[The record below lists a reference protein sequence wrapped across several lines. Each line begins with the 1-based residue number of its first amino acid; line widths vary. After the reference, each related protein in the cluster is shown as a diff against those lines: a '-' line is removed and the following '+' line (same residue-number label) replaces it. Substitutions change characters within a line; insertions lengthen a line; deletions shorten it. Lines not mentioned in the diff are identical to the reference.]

1 MAAPR
6 STLTFACLVLIWGWL
21 GAATAQITPS
31 GLGTRVNGSAF
42 GRCSAGSCAIQ
53 GGVKTGANLFHR
65 FGSFDTRHGITD
77 VKVDVQ
83 GQANV
88 IFGVVGP
95 QGFFLN
101 TPLRL
106 TTPANLFLL
115 SPRGIWLGSGASF
128 ANVPNLLLSTSF
140 ALGIGAERFDLFGG
154 SADAVSS
161 LSGSP
166 AALWENP
173 GEAGLAFGG
182 QGAITLAGGLI
193 SVDRHLVIDAGSGPI
208 RAPGAAATTL
218 RSGESVRLSG
228 GAVELNGVALEAG
241 QGDELGPI
249 TLEARSGDLQLASSQ
264 LLGSRLNLSGQD
276 VAATGS
282 QLRAPDGLINVRAEG
297 ELQLTSGELLGRRL
311 SLSGQDVAATGSQL
325 RAPDGTIAVKAEGTL
340 KLASSQLLGQT
351 LSLSGQDVAATGSQ
365 LRAPDGTI
373 AVKAEGTLKLASSQL
388 LGQTLSLSGQDVAA
402 AGSQLRAPG
411 GSITVRAEREL
422 QLVNSQLDVAWSDA
436 FPSNPQAGIE
446 LPPSIAL
453 ASGGRLR
460 LAQTLLNTFTDP
472 QEAGGAPPPRSRSG
486 LVVLQA
492 AQGMALEASA
502 IVADGSNSP
511 AGEIVLVV
519 DGQEG
524 AEGLRIAGS
533 RLSASQGMGG
543 GKITLA
549 SASGITLDSSALVA
563 AGDRFPLINGSA
575 YGPLAVDG
583 EGAPWRPYGFKGGQI
598 TLVNSSSSAPIS
610 VAQTQLLALQ
620 TTNGGGLSSHLLT
633 HTPGEQPGFYGNDL
647 VNPAFGLG
655 YSSGFSGGVIR
666 IGSKGGIAIGEG
678 TLIDASSRV
687 EGSHELA
694 NIAGTIE
701 LLNNGPRP
709 IQITDSSLL
718 ARSGPALDGANQDHA
733 VGQIV
738 VLNTAAIA
746 IGASRLDAFADAS
759 GSLTQAGEASLVDV
773 QSEATGGVS
782 FAGAV
787 LLDASTLLPLEGG
800 PRTGGGVNIVGW
812 AGRAGDGEVDVRA
825 PLTTD
830 TYPIGEVDTGVLNLE
845 RLRDLFLNN
854 AAGQLEPSSS
864 FSPAALAVVLTAAP
878 AATPVGVEPLVFRP
892 PQAVA
897 SLEQAAESAVAI
909 TISLNQEAPAAALS
923 EWQQR
928 TLAATA
934 QQLGLS
940 PSAGKLRSIAELQQR
955 LGQASQRSPLAPY
968 SPAIL
973 NLQREDQPTGTTRLT
988 AILLTA
994 NGEPLSRSL
1003 ELPRARLDGWI
1014 RSFQRQL
1021 SRRAAA
1027 PANPERDP
1035 ARLLAQALLEPL
1047 APALRERGVTALLV
1061 EADRG
1066 LQAIPFAALPL
1077 DGRPL
1082 GEALALT
1089 ITPALG
1095 LIDLDPARLG
1105 QPSGKAQLLL
1115 AGATSFRQ
1123 GLEPLPMVRQELQ
1136 ALAAEHPAT
1145 LLLDGAFTPSALL
1158 EQARA
1163 PGVRQL
1169 HIATHA
1175 NFLPGQAS
1183 NGLLYTPTT
1192 ALSLAELGR
1201 GLRARAS
1208 TSPLDQITLSGC
1220 LTALGD
1226 ERSELGFVGMALQ
1239 AGARSGLG
1247 TLWEVDDA
1255 ATAAFF
1261 IQYYRYLKQ
1270 GLPKDQALQAT
1281 QRAFLRQEVRLE
1293 GDRLVG
1299 PDPAAPRR
1307 RAPLVGGL
1315 EREHQSFFAQ
1325 GLDHPYFW
1333 AGMVLSGSP
1342 W

>member
-1 MAAPR
+1 
-6 STLTFACLVLIWGWL
+6 
-21 GAATAQITPS
+21 
-31 GLGTRVNGSAF
+31 VNGN
-42 GRCSAGSCAIQ
+42 
-53 GGVKTGANLFHR
+53 K
-65 FGSFDTRHGITD
+65 D
-77 VKVDVQ
+77 
-83 GQANV
+83 
-88 IFGVVGP
+88 
-95 QGFFLN
+95 
-101 TPLRL
+101 
-106 TTPANLFLL
+106 
-115 SPRGIWLGSGASF
+115 
-128 ANVPNLLLSTSF
+128 
-140 ALGIGAERFDLFGG
+140 
-154 SADAVSS
+154 
-161 LSGSP
+161 
-166 AALWENP
+166 
-173 GEAGLAFGG
+173 
-182 QGAITLAGGLI
+182 
-193 SVDRHLVIDAGSGPI
+193 
-208 RAPGAAATTL
+208 
-218 RSGESVRLSG
+218 
-228 GAVELNGVALEAG
+228 
-241 QGDELGPI
+241 
-249 TLEARSGDLQLASSQ
+249 
-264 LLGSRLNLSGQD
+264 
-276 VAATGS
+276 
-282 QLRAPDGLINVRAEG
+282 AEG
-297 ELQLTSGELLGRRL
+297 
-311 SLSGQDVAATGSQL
+311 
-325 RAPDGTIAVKAEGTL
+325 I
-340 KLASSQLLGQT
+340 
-351 LSLSGQDVAATGSQ
+351 
-365 LRAPDGTI
+365 
-373 AVKAEGTLKLASSQL
+373 
-388 LGQTLSLSGQDVAA
+388 
-402 AGSQLRAPG
+402 
-411 GSITVRAEREL
+411 
-422 QLVNSQLDVAWSDA
+422 
-436 FPSNPQAGIE
+436 
-446 LPPSIAL
+446 
-453 ASGGRLR
+453 
-460 LAQTLLNTFTDP
+460 
-472 QEAGGAPPPRSRSG
+472 
-486 LVVLQA
+486 
-492 AQGMALEASA
+492 
-502 IVADGSNSP
+502 
-511 AGEIVLVV
+511 
-519 DGQEG
+519 
-524 AEGLRIAGS
+524 RIAGS
-533 RLSASQGMGG
+533 RISASFGMGG
-543 GKITLA
+543 GTIILDST
-549 SASGITLDSSALVA
+549 SGIALTSTALVA
-563 AGDRFPLINGSA
+563 SGDRVPLINGSA
-575 YGPLAVDG
+575 FGTLVG
-583 EGAPWRPYGFKGGQI
+583 EEEETQWRPYGFKAGMI
-598 TLVNSSSSAPIS
+598 SLINRSTTTPIS
-610 VAQTQLLALQ
+610 LANTKLLSLQ
-620 TTNGGGLSSHLLT
+620 ASSGGGLASSLLT
-633 HTPGEQPGFYGNDL
+633 IASQAESGYYGKDL
-647 VNPAFGLG
+647 SNPAFTLGL
-655 YSSGFSGGVIR
+655 SSDFNGGMIQILSR
-666 IGSKGGIAIGEG
+666 GGIAISNGS
-678 TLIDASSRV
+678 LIDASSRA
-687 EGSHELA
+687 EGGQQLE
-694 NIAGTIE
+694 NIAGSMVLI
-701 LLNNGPRP
+701 NRGGPLQ
-709 IQITDSSLL
+709 IQDSALL
-718 ARSGPALDGANQDHA
+718 ARSGPALDATNKDHVAGLIQVFNVEGAITLSSSQ
-733 VGQIV
+733 
-738 VLNTAAIA
+738 
-746 IGASRLDAFADAS
+746 LDARADAS
-759 GSLTQAGEASLVDV
+759 RSTELTTPSSIRMQAGVNDNVTIAGSRID
-773 QSEATGGVS
+773 AT
-782 FAGAV
+782 
-787 LLDASTLLPLEGG
+787 TLQQIDEG
-800 PRTGGGVNIVGW
+800 PQEWNVVNIVDRDRGNRTREPILDE
-812 AGRAGDGEVDVRA
+812 AA
-825 PLTTD
+825 TT
-830 TYPIGEVDTGVLNLE
+830 IE
-845 RLRDLFLNN
+845 RLSTLFQQQ
-854 AAGQLEPSSS
+854 AVAQLGPT
-864 FSPAALAVVLTAAP
+864 SPFNSAALAVAMTATDTAAP
-878 AATPVGVEPLVFRP
+878 LVAENVIFQP
-892 PQAVA
+892 PQAAV
-897 SLEQAAESAVAI
+897 SLERAAETPVAI
-909 TISLNQEAPAAALS
+909 TISLNQEAPGAALS

-940 PSAGKLRSIAELQQR
+940 PSVGKLRSIAELQQR
-955 LGQASQRSPLAPY
+955 LGEASQRSPLAPY

-1021 SRRAAA
+1021 SRRAAS

-1105 QPSGKAQLLL
+1105 QPSGKVQMLL

-1208 TSPLDQITLSGC
+1208 TSPLDQITLSSC

-1299 PDPAAPRR
+1299 PDPAAAR
-1307 RAPLVGGL
+1307 RATLVGGL